1 MLRTPPRGAP
11 SYTELPLPDSPG
23 RTPMRPSADDLN
35 VEKHHDDTPTPQGR
49 QFSPSVDDLSD
60 EDIMAQIRSLQ
71 AILQNRNN
79 KKGSN
84 YNQNKISARSP
95 TSDDDGSP
103 SGTSPLQMDTS
114 FGSTSSLVSAVH
126 RSIGRK
132 RKGSSSPASSPA
144 RRLRVSAQI
153 HAPVDAEPSGC
164 KTSPGG
170 QKTSTDGCLPSR
182 QNRRTPKPDL
192 RPNDDTNNIEIFS
205 LSDRTQ
211 PDNNTQSRRFPPLPI
226 RPQRPQLPT
235 TARDIL
241 PVGSYSARQQHPVK
255 EVPSATYSPS
265 EASVAD
271 HGSRAGGRKNTS
283 GPSPYGSRAGGRK
296 NTSGPSPCR
305 FGRKNPPCSPQG

>member
-153 HAPVDAEPSGC
+153 HAPVDAEPSGS
-164 KTSPGG
+164 KTSPHRPAFDRKATRPLHPSADADDAIVSLALPTSQPETRPANG
-170 QKTSTDGCLPSR
+170 Q
-182 QNRRTPKPDL
+182 
-192 RPNDDTNNIEIFS
+192 
-205 LSDRTQ
+205 
-211 PDNNTQSRRFPPLPI
+211 RRFPPTSLRSKPD
-226 RPQRPQLPT
+226 
-235 TARDIL
+235 A
-241 PVGSYSARQQHPVK
+241 GSS
-255 EVPSATYSPS
+255 
-265 EASVAD
+265 
-271 HGSRAGGRKNTS
+271 
-283 GPSPYGSRAGGRK
+283 
-296 NTSGPSPCR
+296 
-305 FGRKNPPCSPQG
+305 